1 MRLLGRLGLAF
12 LSVSV
17 VLLERAAAQEA
28 PEASPYADVLAAI
41 NLEAP
46 AGWLGDDAGNLAPA
60 AGPATSSASA
70 LDAKTSPAD
79 GVVDTAAHLR
89 ALIALEGQL
98 NTLDAYSYDFS
109 PAPSGA
115 PSPVPKGWGGEEGS
129 GMGNRKEMGGNN
141 RPSPRLADHSA
152 LAKCRCCQAW
162 NARVTGPWTFSMRLR
177 RTLIGACVGSAVGA
191 VVGASE
197 VVAFIVGTPV
207 AVGAIVGA

>member
-1 MRLLGRLGLAF
+1 
-12 LSVSV
+12 
-17 VLLERAAAQEA
+17 
-28 PEASPYADVLAAI
+28 
-41 NLEAP
+41 
-46 AGWLGDDAGNLAPA
+46 
-60 AGPATSSASA
+60 
-70 LDAKTSPAD
+70 
-79 GVVDTAAHLR
+79 
-89 ALIALEGQL
+89 
-98 NTLDAYSYDFS
+98 
-109 PAPSGA
+109 
-115 PSPVPKGWGGEEGS
+115 
-129 GMGNRKEMGGNN
+129 MGNRKEMGGNN